1 MIELER
7 AQSRLENIRSVQP
20 ILGALHTISL
30 GSWQAAL
37 NQRGR
42 VQGYLERL
50 EALSPLVVAH
60 LPTKPPLSPPRAC
73 PERSRRLRG
82 GWSRRGNA
90 ASTGGA
96 KTAVLVIGSER
107 GLCGRFNAAVVERA
121 EAYLAEREANVELMT
136 LGRRARRILE
146 RHGHHLT
153 WAGALPITTLPS
165 FDLARDL
172 SRDWLARY
180 EAHEVDAVD
189 LIYNAYRGLGSYEP
203 TVTRLIPPEP
213 PLSPLRAC
221 PERRTAGARLW
232 WGGVWSRRGNAAST
246 GGGRGGEPSIIVE
259 TDPVS
264 LFARVI
270 EQLTATRLYELLLE
284 STAAEHST
292 RYELMGAATQ
302 NADRLIAELTLAIQT
317 ARQQAITQEMQELA
331 AGAGLI
337 GTRNR

>member
-7 AQSRLENIRSVQP
+7 AQSRLENVRSVQP
-20 ILGALHTISL
+20 ILSALHTISL

-42 VQGYLERL
+42 VQGYMERL
-50 EALSPLVVAH
+50 KALLPLVAAH
-60 LPTKPPLSPPRAC
+60 LPRPTMNHRPRKPKGDKSP
-73 PERSRRLRG
+73 SGSLLQQ
-82 GWSRRGNA
+82 
-90 ASTGGA
+90 ASDDEPGDSSPDESA
-96 KTAVLVIGSER
+96 RVIVLVIGSER

-121 EAYLAEREANVELMT
+121 EAHLAEQGTDIELAT
-136 LGRRARRILE
+136 LGGRMRRILE
-146 RHGHHLT
+146 RRGHQLA
-153 WAGALPITTLPS
+153 WSDALSITALPS

-172 SRDWLARY
+172 SHRWLARY

-213 PLSPLRAC
+213 PLSPPR
-221 PERRTAGARLW
+221 ER
-232 WGGVWSRRGNAAST
+232 GGWSRRGNAAST
-246 GGGRGGEPSIIVE
+246 GGDTCGEGASIIVE

-270 EQLTATRLYELLLE
+270 EQLTTTRLYELLLE
-284 STAAEHST
+284 SASAEHAV

-302 NADRLIAELTLAIQT
+302 NADRLIAELTLTIQT
-317 ARQQAITQEMQELA
+317 ARQQAITQEMQEMA
-331 AGAGLI
+331 AGAGMI
-337 GTRNR
+337 GPRNH